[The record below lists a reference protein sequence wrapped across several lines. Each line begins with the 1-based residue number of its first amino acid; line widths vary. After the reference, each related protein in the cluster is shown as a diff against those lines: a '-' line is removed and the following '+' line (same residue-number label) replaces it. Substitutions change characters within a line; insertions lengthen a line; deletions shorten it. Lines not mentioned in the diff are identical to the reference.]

1 MSGILFLQ
9 TTDPAPLRK
18 FYTETVGCEIWLEQ
32 ADCTLLRHGNFIFGF
47 CKRDQVQA
55 GAMLTFFYETRE
67 EVDAMYEK
75 VKDIAQAPPVDND
88 KYNIYQFFATDP
100 DGRMVEF
107 QYFHHRMPG
116 YWSGDDLLRRRRSVR
131 EFTDEAVDD
140 ATLNKIIELARW
152 APSSYNR
159 QAFYFKIVRDRET
172 VDWLGDFKGDNS
184 APIKRAPMAVAIVAD
199 CESTP
204 LPVEDG
210 TLLTHQ
216 FMLAAAWHGLGTC
229 WIGHMNRDEIKER
242 LEIPNA
248 HHLVTVTPLG
258 YPAGVVEAPG
268 RNPVEKYIR

>member
-9 TTDPAPLRK
+9 TTDPAPLRE
-18 FYTETVGCEIWLEQ
+18 FYTKTVGCEIWLEQ
-32 ADCTLLRHGNFIFGF
+32 ADCILMRHGNFIFGF
-47 CKRDQVQA
+47 CKRDKVQA
-55 GAMLTFFYETRE
+55 DAMLTFFYETRD

-75 VKDIAQAPPVDND
+75 VRDIAKGPPSDNE

-107 QYFHHRMPG
+107 QHFSHPMPG

-131 EFTDEAVDD
+131 DFAPDAVDED
-140 ATLNKIIELARW
+140 TLNRVVELARW

-172 VDWLGDFKGDNS
+172 VEWLGDYKGDNS
-184 APIKRAPMAVAIVAD
+184 APIKQAPMAVAVVAD
-199 CESTP
+199 TEVSP

-210 TLLTHQ
+210 TLATHQ

-229 WIGHMNRDEIKER
+229 WIGHMNQDDVKER
-242 LEIPNA
+242 LDIPNA

-258 YPAGVVEAPG
+258 RPAGPVSTPDRHAPE
-268 RNPVEKYIR
+268 RFIR